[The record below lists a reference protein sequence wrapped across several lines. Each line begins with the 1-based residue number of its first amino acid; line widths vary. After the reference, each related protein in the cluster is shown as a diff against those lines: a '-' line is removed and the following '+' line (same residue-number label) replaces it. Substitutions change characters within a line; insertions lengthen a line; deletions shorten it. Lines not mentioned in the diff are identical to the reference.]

1 VKGPRGQLVAV
12 ALLGAAALLL
22 LAGGRGEPAAR
33 GAGLFCLAA
42 VGGVLATR
50 RIGRRLVGAT
60 TVLVGVATLLVA
72 DGLAVRVGAAMAV
85 AAGTLVALFGP
96 GWSTLSSRS
105 AATPAVEGPGAVGPT
120 DVRPAS
126 HDLWDAL
133 DRGEDPTL
141 GR

>member
-1 VKGPRGQLVAV
+1 VKGPRGMLVAV
-12 ALLGAAALLL
+12 ALLGTAALLL

-50 RIGRRLVGAT
+50 RIGRRLVGGT

-72 DGLAVRVGAAMAV
+72 DGLAVRVGGALAV
-85 AAGTLVALFGP
+85 AAGILVAALGP
-96 GWSTLSSRS
+96 GWSTLSSRY
-105 AATPAVEGPGAVGPT
+105 AATPTATTTPAADG
-120 DVRPAS
+120 RPAS